1 MSEVIPRPIVN
12 FKTADDGLVVIY
24 KPKFKN
30 KFLAKHLLPRMK
42 HPDYKI
48 ALDKNGS
55 AVWKLIDGKRDA
67 LEIAEM
73 LEKELGADIQPVYER
88 LGIFLRML
96 KNNKFIDF

>member
-1 MSEVIPRPIVN
+1 
-12 FKTADDGLVVIY
+12 
-24 KPKFKN
+24 
-30 KFLAKHLLPRMK
+30 
-42 HPDYKI
+42 
-48 ALDKNGS
+48 
-55 AVWKLIDGKRDA
+55 LIDGKRDA